1 MRCLNAKYSFPL
13 TKTLRAE
20 LLFFAFL
27 RCVFDARIF
36 RSSLEPC
43 TDRPV
48 AGPPVWGDLSQ
59 AVPLTLQ
66 LQRHHA
72 TFFACFL
79 TFAHR
84 FFAAFTI
91 AALPAA
97 DKTRFSTPTTSRS
110 AEPPNAFAAARTPLS
125 W

>member
-1 MRCLNAKYSFPL
+1 MRC
-13 TKTLRAE
+13 E
-20 LLFFAFL
+20 
-27 RCVFDARIF
+27 
-36 RSSLEPC
+36 EPC

-48 AGPPVWGDLSQ
+48 ADPRVCGDLSQ
-59 AVPLTLQ
+59 AVPLPLQ

-84 FFAAFTI
+84 FFAAFAI

-97 DKTRFSTPTTSRS
+97 DKTRFFTPTTSRS
-110 AEPPNAFAAARTPLS
+110 AEPPNAFAAARTPVN